1 MAFSVIAVS
10 MSVSPFFTEDWATDM
25 FITLAPRRLPASSKL
40 AWVRVEAS
48 KNMLIWV
55 RPLQRVGAL
64 VGLAV
69 EGDVGLG
76 EVEDGLDVGAG
87 ERLDAEQVAVREQG
101 GPPVR
106 LAAHL

>member
-1 MAFSVIAVS
+1 
-10 MSVSPFFTEDWATDM
+10 M
-25 FITLAPRRLPASSKL
+25 FITLAPSRLPASSKL

-69 EGDVGLG
+69 QRDVAVG
-76 EVEDGLDVGAG
+76 EVEHRLDVGAG
-87 ERLDAEQVAVREQG
+87 QALDAEQVAVREQG
-101 GPPVR
+101 RLRFVWRASIAGGRGGDNPR
-106 LAAHL
+106 GRAGAAALAAA